1 MFSLL
6 NLNFKS
12 FIIITV
18 LLTILG
24 TSVYIKF
31 LNSKIDS
38 LEEQRTILETQNT
51 ELNEKIKQ
59 TEVYIK
65 SLKEDYNAVIRYNI
79 ELQETSN
86 SLKLQQQEL
95 QKKLQK
101 LNFSFSDL
109 VKKHPKMV
117 ENIINNGQKETSKCF
132 EELSKHKDCKMEN

>member
-31 LNSKIDS
+31 LNSEIDS
-38 LEEQRTILETQNT
+38 LEEQRTVLETQNT
-51 ELNEKIKQ
+51 ELSEKIKQ

-65 SLKEDYNAVIRYNI
+65 NLKENYNDVIRYNI

-86 SLKLQQQEL
+86 SLRLQQQEL

-117 ENIINNGQKETSKCF
+117 ENIINKGQEKTSKCF
-132 EELSKHKDCKMEN
+132 EELSKHKECKMEN

>member
-1 MFSLL
+1 MFSL
-6 NLNFKS
+6 LNFKS

-38 LEEQRTILETQNT
+38 LEEQRISLETQNT

>member
-1 MFSLL
+1 M
-6 NLNFKS
+6 
-12 FIIITV
+12 
-18 LLTILG
+18 ILG

-31 LNSKIDS
+31 LNSEIDS

-65 SLKEDYNAVIRYNI
+65 SLKEDYNDVIRYNI

-86 SLKLQQQEL
+86 SLRLQQQEL

-117 ENIINNGQKETSKCF
+117 ENIINNGQEKTSKCF
-132 EELSKHKDCKMEN
+132 EELSKHKDC

>member
-38 LEEQRTILETQNT
+38 LETQNT
-51 ELNEKIKQ
+51 ELSEKIKQ

-65 SLKEDYNAVIRYNI
+65 SLKEDYNTVIRYNI

-86 SLKLQQQEL
+86 NLKLQQQEL

>member
-12 FIIITV
+12 FIIITTF
-18 LLTILG
+18 LTIFG

-38 LEEQRTILETQNT
+38 LETQREELELKNEQLDTKLR
-51 ELNEKIKQ
+51 Q
-59 TEVYIK
+59 TEVYIN
-65 SLKEDYNAVIRYNI
+65 SLKNDYNTVIQYNV

-86 SLKLQQQEL
+86 SLRLQQQEL

-101 LNFSFSDL
+101 LNFGFSDL

-117 ENIINNGQKETSKCF
+117 ENIINKGQEKTSECF
-132 EELSKHKDCKMEN
+132 EKLSKHQNCEE

>member
-1 MFSLL
+1 M
-6 NLNFKS
+6 
-12 FIIITV
+12 
-18 LLTILG
+18 ILG

-31 LNSKIDS
+31 LNSEIDS
-38 LEEQRTILETQNT
+38 LETQNT

-86 SLKLQQQEL
+86 SLRLQQQEL
-95 QKKLQK
+95 QRKLQK

-117 ENIINNGQKETSKCF
+117 ENIINKGQEKTSKCF

>member
-1 MFSLL
+1 MFT
-6 NLNFKS
+6 LNFKS

-38 LEEQRTILETQNT
+38 LEEQRTVLEIQNN
-51 ELNEKIKQ
+51 ELSEKIKQ

-65 SLKEDYNAVIRYNI
+65 NLKEDYNTVIKYNI

-86 SLKLQQQEL
+86 NLKLQQQEL
-95 QKKLQK
+95 QRKLQK

-117 ENIINNGQKETSKCF
+117 ENIINKGQEKTSKCF
-132 EELSKHKDCKMEN
+132 EKLSKHKECTE

>member
-12 FIIITV
+12 FIIITSI
-18 LLTILG
+18 LMILG
-24 TSVYIKF
+24 TSVYVKF

-38 LEEQRTILETQNT
+38 LEEQRISLETQNT
-51 ELNEKIKQ
+51 ELNNKIKQ

-65 SLKEDYNAVIRYNI
+65 NLKEDYNDVIRYNI

-86 SLKLQQQEL
+86 SLRLQQQEL

-101 LNFSFSDL
+101 LNFSFSDM

-117 ENIINNGQKETSKCF
+117 ENIINKGQEKTSKCF
-132 EELSKHKDCKMEN
+132 EDLSKHKDCKMEN

>member
-12 FIIITV
+12 FIIITSI
-18 LLTILG
+18 LMILG

-38 LEEQRTILETQNT
+38 LEEQRISLETQNT
-51 ELNEKIKQ
+51 ELNNKIKQ

-65 SLKEDYNAVIRYNI
+65 NLKEDYNDVIRYNI

-86 SLKLQQQEL
+86 SLRLQQQEL

-101 LNFSFSDL
+101 LNFSFSDM

-117 ENIINNGQKETSKCF
+117 ENIINKGQEKTSKCF
-132 EELSKHKDCKMEN
+132 EDLSKHKDCKMEN